1 MTTNA
6 QRWNRRF
13 AGVFRASWPLTLSLI
28 IAALLVVAPVLASNA
43 PAVATPGVAPAAA
56 AGTVVAAPPWRDELI
71 ARPRPLTVTLG
82 GFPIQVE
89 VANNDYERELGLGE
103 RDGLLPDTGMLF
115 VWDSPPAPRH
125 FWMKGMRF
133 CLDIVFLD
141 HGQITGASENACP
154 AAPGAADAE
163 IPRQNSP
170 GVAEYVL
177 EVPAGY
183 LVSHGL
189 SVGAP
194 YTLSVDPHQLGT
206 PVPAPNRG

>member
-6 QRWNRRF
+6 QRWNRRRF
-13 AGVFRASWPLTLSLI
+13 AGMIRASWPLTLSLVGA
-28 IAALLVVAPVLASNA
+28 AALLAVVPVLASTA
-43 PAVATPGVAPAAA
+43 PIVATPGAAPA
-56 AGTVVAAPPWRDELI
+56 AGTVAAAPPWRDELI

-82 GFPIQVE
+82 GSPIQVE
-89 VANNDYERELGLGE
+89 VANNEYERELGLGQ

-115 VWDSPPAPRH
+115 VWDSPAAPRH

-163 IPRQNSP
+163 IPRQDSP

-183 LVSHGL
+183 LAEHGL
-189 SVGAP
+189 DVGAP
-194 YTLSVDPHQLGT
+194 YTLSADPHGLAT
-206 PVPAPNRG
+206 PVPVSN